1 MAHPVSGRGSL
12 RSSQASFGDLDKPLY
27 TISVA
32 AEILETHPR
41 TLMLYEDAGLIEP
54 HRTSTNRRRYSQR
67 DITKVQVIQHLTRE
81 KGVTLAG
88 VRHIL
93 SLFETRPVLADH
105 LKHLRNPCDHG
116 AGRRGWFGAVWSRED
131 VSSRSDEDGLGEGGS
146 GSGPETVSAPCNIPV

>member
-1 MAHPVSGRGSL
+1 VANRSGTRGT
-12 RSSQASFGDLDKPLY
+12 QANFGDLDKPLY

-41 TLMLYEDAGLIEP
+41 TLMLYEDAHLLEP

-67 DITKVQVIQHLTRE
+67 DIVKVQVIQNLTRE

-93 SLFETRPVLADH
+93 SLFEVMKRHRVEPPAD
-105 LKHLRNPCDHG
+105 LREVFD
-116 AGRRGWFGAVWSRED
+116 RYSQIV
-131 VSSRSDEDGLGEGGS
+131 
-146 GSGPETVSAPCNIPV
+146 

>member
-1 MAHPVSGRGSL
+1 MTAAL
-12 RSSQASFGDLDKPLY
+12 RSEEVSDGTATQMSAIPAARMMDLDKPLY

-67 DITKVQVIQHLTRE
+67 DVTKVQVIQHLTRE

-93 SLFETRPVLADH
+93 SLFETMK
-105 LKHLRNPCDHG
+105 KHRVEPPSELREVFD
-116 AGRRGWFGAVWSRED
+116 RYSQ
-131 VSSRSDEDGLGEGGS
+131 
-146 GSGPETVSAPCNIPV
+146 II

>member
-1 MAHPVSGRGSL
+1 MGDGRNESGLQLHLGSIHM
-12 RSSQASFGDLDKPLY
+12 SSRISARAQFGDLDKPLY

-41 TLMLYEDAGLIEP
+41 TLMLYEDANLLEP

-67 DITKVQVIQHLTRE
+67 DIVKVQVIQNLTRE

-93 SLFETRPVLADH
+93 SLFEVMKRHKVEPPAD
-105 LKHLRNPCDHG
+105 LR
-116 AGRRGWFGAVWSRED
+116 D
-131 VSSRSDEDGLGEGGS
+131 VFDRYSQ
-146 GSGPETVSAPCNIPV
+146 II

>member
-1 MAHPVSGRGSL
+1 VPGRSGPRVPH
-12 RSSQASFGDLDKPLY
+12 QSFTDIDKPLY

-54 HRTSTNRRRYSQR
+54 HRTGTNRRRYSQR
-67 DITKVQVIQHLTRE
+67 DINKVQVIQNLTRE

-93 SLFETRPVLADH
+93 SLFAVMK
-105 LKHLRNPCDHG
+105 KHRVEPPGELREVFERY
-116 AGRRGWFGAVWSRED
+116 AQ
-131 VSSRSDEDGLGEGGS
+131 L
-146 GSGPETVSAPCNIPV
+146 I

>member
-1 MAHPVSGRGSL
+1 VNTRPPRGT
-12 RSSQASFGDLDKPLY
+12 QQSFGDLDKPLY

-41 TLMLYEDAGLIEP
+41 TLMLYEDAALIEP

-67 DITKVQVIQHLTRE
+67 DISKVQVIQHLTRE

-93 SLFETRPVLADH
+93 SLFEVMKKHRVEPPAD
-105 LKHLRNPCDHG
+105 LREIYD
-116 AGRRGWFGAVWSRED
+116 RYSQ
-131 VSSRSDEDGLGEGGS
+131 
-146 GSGPETVSAPCNIPV
+146 II

>member
-1 MAHPVSGRGSL
+1 MSGRTGTR
-12 RSSQASFGDLDKPLY
+12 RSHASFGDLDKPLY

-41 TLMLYEDAGLIEP
+41 TLMLYEDAQLLEP

-67 DITKVQVIQHLTRE
+67 DIVKVQVIQNLTRE

-93 SLFETRPVLADH
+93 SLFDVMKRHKVEPPAD
-105 LKHLRNPCDHG
+105 LR
-116 AGRRGWFGAVWSRED
+116 D
-131 VSSRSDEDGLGEGGS
+131 VFDRY
-146 GSGPETVSAPCNIPV
+146 AQII

>member
-1 MAHPVSGRGSL
+1 MAHPASNRGS
-12 RSSQASFGDLDKPLY
+12 SNGPHPSFGALDKPLY

-54 HRTSTNRRRYSQR
+54 FRPSTNRRRYSQR
-67 DITKVQVIQHLTRE
+67 DISKVQVIQHLTRE

-93 SLFETRPVLADH
+93 RLFGTMKRHRVGP
-105 LKHLRNPCDHG
+105 P
-116 AGRRGWFGAVWSRED
+116 AGRREVFG
-131 VSSRSDEDGLGEGGS
+131 
-146 GSGPETVSAPCNIPV
+146 

>member
-1 MAHPVSGRGSL
+1 MGSRASSRGV
-12 RSSQASFGDLDKPLY
+12 QPSFGDLDKPLY

-54 HRTSTNRRRYSQR
+54 HRTPTNRRRYSQR
-67 DITKVQVIQHLTRE
+67 DISKVQVIQHLTRE

-93 SLFETRPVLADH
+93 SLFEVMK
-105 LKHLRNPCDHG
+105 KHRVEPPANLREIFDRY
-116 AGRRGWFGAVWSRED
+116 AQ
-131 VSSRSDEDGLGEGGS
+131 
-146 GSGPETVSAPCNIPV
+146 II